1 MIFFSPDFK
10 LSYLFPVV
18 YLVDIINLCN
28 CFDVP
33 RQSRVSEVGIAVDS
47 VNNPGDTCVKKGCL
61 WSQGT
66 AGDLGSF
73 DTCGEVGSAEELLPS
88 KACCGRM
95 REDGYSENG
104 VRPQR
109 VAWHLKGRLRV
120 RDMVAW
126 QPESLAATSRW
137 WHGIPYLLI
146 SWTYKDTVCILSE
159 ETNFLRLSKCS
170 QTEQTQPILIV
181 QFYSWRATFL

>member
-33 RQSRVSEVGIAVDS
+33 RQSRVSEVGIVVDS
-47 VNNPGDTCVKKGCL
+47 VNNPGDTGVKKGCL

-66 AGDLGSF
+66 AGGLGSF
-73 DTCGEVGSAEELLPS
+73 DTCGEVGSAEELWPS
-88 KACCGRM
+88 EACCSRM